1 MSQSDIEL
9 DKLRAIDPRITNDF
23 RERFERYTGE
33 ELEVIS
39 RADKNPR
46 IDFET
51 YVRDWVSEVLSS
63 ESPEATRSSGEGAG
77 SARKG

>member
-33 ELEVIS
+33 ELGVIA
-39 RADKNPR
+39 RADNDPR

-51 YVRDWVSEVLSS
+51 YVRDWVSEVLSG
-63 ESPEATRSSGEGAG
+63 SPEATRSSEGGAG

>member
-1 MSQSDIEL
+1 MSTSDNEL
-9 DKLRAIDPRITNDF
+9 DKLRAIDPRIPDDF

-33 ELEVIS
+33 ELEVIA
-39 RADKNPR
+39 RADDDPC

-63 ESPEATRSSGEGAG
+63 ESPEATRSSTAGAG
-77 SARKG
+77 VVRKG

>member
-1 MSQSDIEL
+1 MSTSDIEL
-9 DKLRAIDPRITNDF
+9 DKLRAIDPRIPDDF

-33 ELEVIS
+33 ELGVIA
-39 RADKNPR
+39 RADNDPR

-51 YVRDWVSEVLSS
+51 YVRDWVSEVLSG
-63 ESPEATRSSGEGAG
+63 SPEATRSSEEGAG

>member
-1 MSQSDIEL
+1 MSTSDIEL
-9 DKLRAIDPRITNDF
+9 DKLRAIDPRVRDDF

-33 ELEVIS
+33 ELEVMT
-39 RADKNPR
+39 RADDDPC

-51 YVRDWVSEVLSS
+51 YVRDWVSEVLSW
-63 ESPEATRSSGEGAG
+63 SPEATRSSEEGAG